1 MAVYTRASKISLE
14 TESKYRPQLRMWITR
29 DLWIPLNIFVET
41 TVTLRKK
48 SFEQARKDH
57 YHQRIF

>member
-14 TESKYRPQLRMWITR
+14 TESKYRPQLHMWITR

-48 SFEQARKDH
+48 SFE
-57 YHQRIF
+57 